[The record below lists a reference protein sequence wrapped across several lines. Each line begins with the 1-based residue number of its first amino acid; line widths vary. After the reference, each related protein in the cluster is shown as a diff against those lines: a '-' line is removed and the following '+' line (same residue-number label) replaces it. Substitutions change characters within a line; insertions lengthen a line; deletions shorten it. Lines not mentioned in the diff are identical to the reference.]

1 MHMQETLEELLKRY
15 DDLCHQHLN
24 IDISRGKPNKKQ
36 LDLSNELLDVVNSG
50 SDFIDTSNNDVRNYG
65 ELTGLKECRELFAS
79 LLDVDN
85 DNIIVYGNSSL
96 NIQYQLIA
104 DAFIKGING
113 NIPWSKL
120 EKIKWLCP
128 VPGYDRHFSISE
140 YFGMEM
146 INIPM
151 DENGPDMDLVEK
163 YIKDPSVKGIWC
175 VPIYSNPTG
184 ITYSDKVVT
193 RFAKLKPA
201 APDFR
206 IFWDLA
212 YLVHHLYNGHNDKLL
227 NVLKEAKKYGNE
239 DMIYMFSSFSKITFA
254 GSSISALAASN
265 KNIKEVSNNLKYQ
278 IIGYDK
284 LNQLRHVR
292 YFKDVNDINEHMK
305 KHADIVRDKFN
316 LMINALE
323 EIKDISWFTRP
334 NGGYFISLF
343 VKEGTA
349 SKVVE
354 RCRKCGLT
362 LTDAGCAYPYHNDP
376 YDSHIR
382 IAPTYLDLDEL
393 KKAAGIL
400 VVSTKIE
407 YLLLK

>member
-1 MHMQETLEELLKRY
+1 MHMQETLEKLLKRY

-36 LDLSNELLDVVNSG
+36 LDLSNELLDVVNSD
-50 SDFIDTSNNDVRNYG
+50 SDFIDASNNDVRNYG

-79 LLDVDN
+79 LLDVDS

-278 IIGYDK
+278 IISYDK

-362 LTDAGCAYPYHNDP
+362 LTDAGCAYPYHKDP

-393 KKAAGIL
+393 KKAAEIL

-407 YLLLK
+407 YLLFK

>member
-1 MHMQETLEELLKRY
+1 MHMQETLEKLLKRY

-36 LDLSNELLDVVNSG
+36 LDLSNELLDVVNSD
-50 SDFIDTSNNDVRNYG
+50 SYFIDASNNDVRNYG

-79 LLDVDN
+79 LLDVDS

-278 IIGYDK
+278 IISYDK

-362 LTDAGCAYPYHNDP
+362 LTDAGCAYPYHKDP

-393 KKAAGIL
+393 KKAAEIL

-407 YLLLK
+407 YLLFK

>member
-24 IDISRGKPNKKQ
+24 IDISRGKPNKKH